1 MCYGKSKMADRG
13 TVEGFACRDELSR
26 RGFLKRLSVAIS
38 AAAFSR
44 FLGPLRL
51 LAADGDDSPNDT
63 SRRGERSNQALPKRQ
78 LGETGERIPVFGL
91 GGGGLF
97 HLSHRREDAI
107 ALLDR
112 ALDLGVRYID
122 TAAQYGDGVSER
134 TIGEVANRRRQEM
147 YLATKT
153 LERTYDGVLRAAE
166 RSLERLRVDT
176 IDLYQIHGLRTHDEA
191 RTVLSANG
199 AVAAMER
206 LRGEGVVRHIGVTGH
221 YDPEVLRSTIVEHP
235 FDCILLTLNPADPHY
250 RPFQRELLDTA
261 VEKKLGIVAMKI
273 VAKGRLLR
281 ADGVRTM
288 REALGY
294 ALSFPLSVAIAA
306 VSSVEELEEN
316 VEIAR
321 RFRPLSDERL
331 RELEELTAH
340 YQREANF
347 FKYEW

>member
-1 MCYGKSKMADRG
+1 MGDTNDSTKPDDTRMISRRR
-13 TVEGFACRDELSR
+13 FLSR
-26 RGFLKRLSVAIS
+26 LATAIP

-44 FLGPLRL
+44 ILGPLPL
-51 LAADGDDSPNDT
+51 FATPGDDT
-63 SRRGERSNQALPKRQ
+63 SSSDSDRNGRSGAALPTRR
-78 LGETGERIPVFGL
+78 LGKTGERIPIFGL

-97 HLSHRREDAI
+97 HLAGRRDEAI
-107 ALLDR
+107 RLLHR

-134 TIGEVANRRRQEM
+134 TIGEVARQRRGEM

-153 LERTYDGVLRAAE
+153 LERSYDAVLRAAD
-166 RSLERLRVDT
+166 RSLERMRVDT
-176 IDLYQIHGLRTHDEA
+176 IDLYQIHGLRTHEEA
-191 RTVLSANG
+191 RTVLSPGG

-206 LRGEGVVRHIGVTGH
+206 LRDEGVVRHIGVTGH

-235 FDCILLTLNPADPHY
+235 FDCMLMTLNAADPHY
-250 RPFQRELLDTA
+250 RPFQSELLETA
-261 VEKKLGIVAMKI
+261 VEQDLGVVAMKI

-281 ADGVRTM
+281 SDGVRTM
-288 REALGY
+288 REALAY
-294 ALSFPLSVAIAA
+294 TLSFPVSSAIAA
-306 VSSVEELEEN
+306 VSSTEELEEN

-321 RFRPLSDERL
+321 RFRPLSDDQL
-331 RELEELTAH
+331 RELEERTAH